1 MVMALEAIVLP
12 PDHGK
17 VAVQNRP
24 APASGLRLLHLNHRY
39 AVLRQLFEVRFTS
52 ALKEPLNRHS
62 VIRFAACK
70 LLHHA
75 PDVSPV
81 LQAHTGRA
89 VFTAVFIF
97 FFQGVDLF
105 NAHEGKNFRKR

>member
-1 MVMALEAIVLP
+1 MVMALEAKFYA

-24 APASGLRLLHLNHRY
+24 APASVCALFHLNHRY
-39 AVLRQLFEVRFTS
+39 AVLRQLFEVASLS

-62 VIRFAACK
+62 VIRFAAVN
-70 LLHHA
+70 LLHREPDESPA
-75 PDVSPV
+75 PPV
-81 LQAHTGRA
+81 HTGARC
-89 VFTAVFIF
+89 FTAVFIF

-105 NAHEGKNFRKR
+105 NAIKVKNFRKR

>member
-1 MVMALEAIVLP
+1 MVMALEAIVYA

-24 APASGLRLLHLNHRY
+24 APASGLAFFHLNHRY
-39 AVLRQLFEVRFTS
+39 AVLRQLFEVRLLS

-62 VIRFAACK
+62 VIRFAACN

-81 LQAHTGRA
+81 PPVHTGRA
-89 VFTAVFIF
+89 CFTTVFIF

-105 NAHEGKNFRKR
+105 NAHKVKNFRKR